1 MIAPMLPGAEEL
13 AVQLNGKADYVVVD
27 RMNYHYGDW
36 VYRKYHLEEAMSNDF
51 FSSKGNELASAFT
64 KQGIEC
70 RVLF

>member
-1 MIAPMLPGAEEL
+1 MLPRAEEL
-13 AVQLNGKADYVVVD
+13 AAQLSGKVDYVLVD

-36 VYRKYHLEEAMSNDF
+36 VYRKYHLEEAMSYNF
-51 FSSKGNELASAFT
+51 FFLKGEELASAFA